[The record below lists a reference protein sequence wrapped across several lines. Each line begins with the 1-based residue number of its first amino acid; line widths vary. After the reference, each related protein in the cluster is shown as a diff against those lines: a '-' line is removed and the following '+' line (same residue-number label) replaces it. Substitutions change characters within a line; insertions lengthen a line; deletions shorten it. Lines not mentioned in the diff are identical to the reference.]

1 MDTSDSTIDW
11 RSLHRDHFAGAR
23 ILVTGGAGF
32 IGSHLVEALVSLG
45 AVTRVIDD
53 LSGGDWANLDGF
65 GDSVEQL
72 TASILD
78 AERLGEATAGCR
90 YVFHQAALGSVPR
103 SIEQPERYFDAN
115 VLGTVRVLEAARTAG
130 VQRLVFAS
138 SSSVYGNPAGNAAR
152 VETNPLMPLSPYA
165 ATKASSELALRAWAD
180 SYGLDTVALRSFNIF
195 GPRQN
200 ANSAYAAVVAA
211 FAKALDAGAAA
222 TIYGD
227 GEQSRDFT
235 YVANA
240 VQANLL
246 AARCSEPIGGSVFNV
261 ACGGSISV
269 NSLYAKMAQLFDY
282 GGPAVQHAA
291 PRASEVRSS
300 QADIGSAGKRIGY
313 QPIVDFEAGLASTV
327 DWYREILR
335 ASA

>member
-1 MDTSDSTIDW
+1 VGTSDSTIDW
-11 RSLHRDHFAGAR
+11 RSLHRDHFEGER
-23 ILVTGGAGF
+23 VLVTGGAGF

-45 AVTRVIDD
+45 AETRVIDD

-65 GDSVEQL
+65 ADGVEQH

-78 AERLGEATAGCR
+78 AKRLGEAAAGCR

-103 SIEQPERYFDAN
+103 SIEQPERYFESN
-115 VLGTVRVLEAARTAG
+115 VLGTVRVLEAARKAG

-138 SSSVYGNPAGNAAR
+138 SSSVYGNPPGNAAR
-152 VETNPLMPLSPYA
+152 VETDPLMPLSPYA
-165 ATKASSELALRAWAD
+165 ATKASSEFALRAWAD
-180 SYGLDTVALRSFNIF
+180 SYGLDTVALRYFNIF

-211 FAKALDAGAAA
+211 FAVALDAGAPA
-222 TIYGD
+222 TIFSDGD
-227 GEQSRDFT
+227 QSRDFT

-240 VQANLL
+240 VHANLL
-246 AARCSEPIGGSVFNV
+246 SARCPEPLHGGIFNV

-269 NSLYAKMAQLFDY
+269 NSLYAKMAELFGY
-282 GGPAVQHAA
+282 GGPPPQHAP
-291 PRASEVRSS
+291 PRPSEVRSS
-300 QADIGSAGKRIGY
+300 LADIGSAGERIGY
-313 QPIVDFEAGLASTV
+313 QPLVDFEAGLARTV

-335 ASA
+335 ARA